1 MIKKTRRRA
10 IKYYLLA
17 DTLTAFIAWVLFWL
31 YRKQWLYS
39 ANPEWEKGIQMWEP
53 RDFAIGLLIVPA
65 FWIFIHYLSGA
76 YFDPYRKSRINEINR
91 TAVASFLGCL
101 CLGLTAIANDWTTFS
116 YFIEITFYYFVVHF
130 AITALV
136 RILFLNRI
144 KKKLQEPTR
153 GYNTLIVGGN
163 GKSEKAYQEIIQSPT
178 ANLYVIKGYVTVDGN
193 DANLPIPLLGR
204 KEDLELIIDRENIEE
219 VVIALESKEHSKL
232 EDILVKLSYRKLY
245 IKILPDLYDILS
257 GSVKTS
263 NVFDPIFVTIQPE
276 LMVDWQKSTKRAFDF
291 CASLAAIILLSPV
304 YLLCAFMV
312 KIGSRGPI
320 FYKQERIG
328 LFGKPFYIYKF
339 RSMYTDAEKDGPALS
354 KNADPR
360 ITSWGRVMRKWRL
373 DELPQFINILKSEMS
388 LVGPRPERQFFI
400 DQIIPTHP
408 HYKYLHRVKPG
419 LTSWGMVQYGYAES
433 VPQMIERMK
442 YDLLYIENCNI
453 LLDMK
458 ILIYT
463 FKVLAQGRG
472 K

>member
-1 MIKKTRRRA
+1 MTKQIRRRA
-10 IKYYLLA
+10 TKYYLLA
-17 DTLTAFIAWVLFWL
+17 DIVTAFIAWVLFWL
-31 YRKQWLYS
+31 YRKQWLYW
-39 ANPEWEKGIQMWEP
+39 ANPEWEEGIQMWAP
-53 RDFAIGLLIVPA
+53 RDYVIGLLIVPA
-65 FWIFIHYLSGA
+65 FWIFVHYISGA

-91 TAVASFLGCL
+91 TAVSSFFGCL

-130 AITALV
+130 VITALV

-144 KKKLQEPTR
+144 KKKLLEPAR

-163 GKSEKAYQEIIQSPT
+163 GKSEKAYQEIIQSPS
-178 ANLYVIKGYVTVDGN
+178 ANLYVLKGYVTVDGH
-193 DANLPIPLLGR
+193 DSNLPIPHLGN

-245 IKILPDLYDILS
+245 LKILPDLYDILS

-276 LMVDWQKSTKRAFDF
+276 LMADWQKSTKRAFDF
-291 CASLAAIILLSPV
+291 CASLAAILLLSPV

-312 KIGSRGPI
+312 KIGSKGPV

-328 LFGKPFYIYKF
+328 LFGKPFFIYKF

-360 ITSWGRVMRKWRL
+360 ITSWGRIMRKWRL
-373 DELPQFINILKSEMS
+373 DELPQFINILKGEMS

-400 DQIIPTHP
+400 SQITKTHP

-458 ILIYT
+458 ILVYT